1 MTRSLLPLLG
11 ALSLLAALAPPAAAL
26 QDGGAASDGPAAD
39 TATGPASE
47 LPGYYRWYKKSGDQ
61 TVLPPEAERDGR
73 MQQGELGAETVEF
86 PLPDLELPDADGNL
100 VGLRDWVGKKNL
112 VLVNYRTWW

>member
-1 MTRSLLPLLG
+1 MTRPVPFL
-11 ALSLLAALAPPAAAL
+11 LLALIVGALAPAPAAL
-26 QDGGAASDGPAAD
+26 QDGRADDGAAGEAD
-39 TATGPASE
+39 AE
-47 LPGYYRWYKKSGDQ
+47 LPGYYRWYKKTGDQ

-86 PLPDLELPDADGNL
+86 PLPDLSLPDADGNL